1 MPIDSR
7 PRRRSLLATGATGAA
22 ALLLTGCSGGER
34 KAAERG
40 LASLD
45 ERLRG
50 RAARGS
56 AALLARYDRTLAAH
70 PGLAGRLAPLRAD
83 VARHVKAFGGTAARG
98 GSGSPQA
105 PASPVPA
112 SPAPSGARAPRGAG
126 ADVPRDPR
134 RALAALADAERAAAD
149 GLTRA
154 LDGAPPELARLLAS
168 VAAAGAVHAYL
179 LTNGE

>member
-1 MPIDSR
+1 VPIDSR
-7 PRRRSLLATGATGAA
+7 PHRRSLLATGATGAA

-56 AALLARYDRTLAAH
+56 AALLDRYDRTLAAH

-83 VARHVKAFGGTAARG
+83 VARHVKAFGGTAVRG
-98 GSGSPQA
+98 GSGSPQ
-105 PASPVPA
+105 VPA
-112 SPAPSGARAPRGAG
+112 SPGAPSGARAPRDAG